1 MARRKSKINY
11 SGSLADYKISMMVAQ
26 TNDSQLVDGGGSSSA
41 GQIFGEGASTT
52 TDYMGQQ
59 SVPGLGKTEKQFMPG
74 KFQKPPD
81 RYPNPGRTP
90 QKPVDR
96 YPNPKVPAQL
106 PARPVDRYPEATPA
120 QIPARPRKPKKPKK
134 PKTKGGGGDSTTGVS

>member
-11 SGSLADYKISMMVAQ
+11 SGSLADYKISMMAAM
-26 TNDSQLVDGGGSSSA
+26 NDSQLVDGGGGSA
-41 GQIFGEGASTT
+41 GQLLDGGASTS

-81 RYPNPGRTP
+81 RYPDPKRTP
-90 QKPVDR
+90 QKPLDR
-96 YPNPKVPAQL
+96 YPDPL
-106 PARPVDRYPEATPA
+106 PPGRLPRKPVDRYPEATPA
-120 QIPARPRKPKKPKK
+120 KPVVPTKPRKPKK
-134 PKTKGGGGDSTTGVS
+134 PKTKGSGGNSTTGVS